1 MKRTTAAVLIAGTV
15 LGMTGCGD
23 VSAFLD
29 ETVATTQAEEDTAAE
44 VQPGPSKEE
53 SETIE
58 AFPDDTEGQIL
69 EEEPEGD
76 VYKRQQ

>member
-1 MKRTTAAVLIAGTV
+1 M
-15 LGMTGCGD
+15 
-23 VSAFLD
+23 
-29 ETVATTQAEEDTAAE
+29 TQAEEDTAAE

-69 EEEPEGD
+69 R
-76 VYKRQQ
+76 KSRKA